1 MTRAEQYRAIAAQC
15 RHAATF
21 VLPELRVRKL
31 DEARTWDML
40 ALQADANFPVGLRA
54 ERPSLKTHGAEQSR
68 QPTFVRGR
76 GLVSS
81 DRIFGQDGEK

>member
-21 VLPELRVRKL
+21 VLPEFRERKL

-40 ALQADANFPVGLRA
+40 ALQADTLLPVGLGA
-54 ERPSLKTHGAEQSR
+54 ESQSLKTHGGERSR
-68 QPTFVRGR
+68 
-76 GLVSS
+76 
-81 DRIFGQDGEK
+81 